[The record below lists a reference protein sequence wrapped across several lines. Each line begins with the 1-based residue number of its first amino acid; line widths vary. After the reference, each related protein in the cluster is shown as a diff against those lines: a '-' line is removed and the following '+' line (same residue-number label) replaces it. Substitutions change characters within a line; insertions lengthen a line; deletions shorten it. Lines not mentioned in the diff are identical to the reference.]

1 MEQGHYE
8 LAKKYILYRQ
18 KHKERRDAR
27 DELMNTY
34 EDIFFAPS
42 TSSDFRRENAN
53 INTDSSMGIMLK
65 LGTEGAKQFVDNYI
79 LKPEVEEAH
88 RLGFIHYHDKDFSII
103 TSNCL
108 TIDLLKLMKG
118 GFSTGHGHVREPNS
132 IRSAASIAC
141 IAIQSSQNDFFGGQ
155 AIAAF
160 DFAMAYY
167 VRKSFVKA
175 LKKNLKKIFEIL
187 DIKNDKVNDF
197 DFETSYK
204 NFHEVDATK
213 LGIEKSYFKK
223 AYKLACSDVED
234 ETLQAM
240 EALIHNLNTL
250 HSRCGSQ
257 TPFSSLNYG
266 VDTSPEGQLVIDK
279 LLDATWDGLG
289 NGETPIFPIQ
299 IFQLKT
305 GYSYKPED
313 PNYYLFTKACKV
325 SAKRLF
331 PNFLNE
337 DSSFNAPYFKEGNY
351 NSLVCSMGCRTRV
364 MGNVNGP
371 EESGSRGNF
380 AFITLNLPMIALE
393 AKGNLDK
400 FWKIYDHYIK
410 LSHDALLDRLE
421 IIKKKHVYNLPF
433 AMGQGLYMGSENLK
447 SEDTIWPALKHAS
460 ISIGYIGLAECL
472 VALIGKHHGESDEA
486 QELGLKII
494 GHLREKTDKY
504 KEKEHLNWSTFASPA
519 EGFSGRSI
527 KCARKRFGIVEG
539 VTSHSFTTNGNHL
552 PVYFNTS
559 AINKIRKEAPYHRL
573 ADAGNIAYIE
583 MDGDPTKNVK
593 AFQKLVCAMHDAD
606 MGYYSI
612 K

>member
-1 MEQGHYE
+1 MEQGYYE

-18 KHKERRDAR
+18 KHKERRDAQ
-27 DELMNTY
+27 DKLMETY
-34 EDIFFAPS
+34 QDIFFTPAS
-42 TSSDFRRENAN
+42 NSDFRRENAN

-65 LGTEGAKQFVDNYI
+65 LGTESAKQFVDNYI
-79 LKPEVEEAH
+79 LSPEVEEAH

-103 TSNCL
+103 TANCL
-108 TIDLLKLMKG
+108 QIDLLKLMKG

-160 DFAMAYY
+160 DFAMAHY

-175 LKKNLKKIFEIL
+175 VKRNLKKIFEVL
-187 DIKNDKVNDF
+187 EIKNDKVAS
-197 DFETSYK
+197 FEFKTSYK
-204 NFHEVDATK
+204 NYHKDDADK
-213 LGIEKSYFKK
+213 LGIEEKLFKK
-223 AYKLACSDVED
+223 AYEISCQDLED

-351 NSLVCSMGCRTRV
+351 NSLVCSMG
-364 MGNVNGP
+364 
-371 EESGSRGNF
+371 
-380 AFITLNLPMIALE
+380 
-393 AKGNLDK
+393 
-400 FWKIYDHYIK
+400 
-410 LSHDALLDRLE
+410 
-421 IIKKKHVYNLPF
+421 
-433 AMGQGLYMGSENLK
+433 
-447 SEDTIWPALKHAS
+447 
-460 ISIGYIGLAECL
+460 
-472 VALIGKHHGESDEA
+472 
-486 QELGLKII
+486 
-494 GHLREKTDKY
+494 
-504 KEKEHLNWSTFASPA
+504 
-519 EGFSGRSI
+519 
-527 KCARKRFGIVEG
+527 
-539 VTSHSFTTNGNHL
+539 
-552 PVYFNTS
+552 
-559 AINKIRKEAPYHRL
+559 
-573 ADAGNIAYIE
+573 
-583 MDGDPTKNVK
+583 
-593 AFQKLVCAMHDAD
+593 
-606 MGYYSI
+606 
-612 K
+612 